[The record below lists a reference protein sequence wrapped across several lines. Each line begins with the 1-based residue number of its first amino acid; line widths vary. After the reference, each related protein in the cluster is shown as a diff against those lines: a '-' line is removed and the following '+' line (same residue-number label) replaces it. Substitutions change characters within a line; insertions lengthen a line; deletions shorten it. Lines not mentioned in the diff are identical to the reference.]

1 MGEVSTQE
9 NVRIRARDS
18 SPSVRRERAAM
29 RGYAIPIRHESWHT
43 LSFGAPT
50 NLRNVMVGVLYIPTS
65 FTTFAPGLPKR
76 NKMST
81 ARMAELVDALVS
93 NTNGV
98 TPVPVRSR
106 LRALCFL
113 SE

>member
-1 MGEVSTQE
+1 MGEGSTQE

-29 RGYAIPIRHESWHT
+29 RGYAVPIRHESWHT
-43 LSFGAPT
+43 LSIGAPT
-50 NLRNVMVGVLYIPTS
+50 NPRNVMVGVLYIATPLTTS
-65 FTTFAPGLPKR
+65 APGLPKR
-76 NKMST
+76 SEMST

-93 NTNGV
+93 GANGV